1 MIRLK
6 SGSQNR
12 RTFIKIDKLD
22 KDVKQ
27 AIHSALCEIGQQH
40 VVHCRILFRKM
51 KSGIH
56 HPGLP
61 NRSSAPGEPPAVQ
74 SGELSRHVG
83 YVTSGSA
90 QMEFGDKSQQGKAPY
105 GRFLELN
112 MNRPHIGLTVKD
124 QYKDT
129 YTTLISSMERA
140 LR

>member
-1 MIRLK
+1 MIRMK

-12 RTFIKIDKLD
+12 RTFIRIDNLD
-22 KDVKQ
+22 KNLRR
-27 AIHSALCEIGQQH
+27 AIHGALCEIGQSH
-40 VVHCRILFRKM
+40 KVHCRHLFRKM

-61 NRSSAPGEPPAVQ
+61 NRSSAPGEPPATQ

-83 YVTSGSA
+83 YIASGSN

-112 MNRPHIGLTVKD
+112 MDRPHISQTVKD

-129 YTTLISSMERA
+129 YTSLTDAMNRA
-140 LR
+140 LE